1 METPNEPNEELKK
14 RLSSDQYYVT
24 QEAGTEPA
32 FTGCYWDTKE
42 EGTYHCVVCDTEL
55 FSSETKYDSGT
66 GWPSF
71 YGATTSAKVRRVE
84 DHSHGMIR
92 TEAVCS
98 ACGAHLGHIFNDG
111 PPPTGE
117 RFCMN
122 SASLRLQPKTGS

>member
-71 YGATTSAKVRRVE
+71 YGATTSTKVRRVE

>member
-1 METPNEPNEELKK
+1 MNTPKEASEDLRN
-14 RLSSDQYYVT
+14 RLTADQYYVT

-32 FTGCYWDTKE
+32 FSGCYWDTKE
-42 EGTYHCVVCDTEL
+42 AGIYHCVVCDTEL
-55 FSSETKYDSGT
+55 FSSSTKFDSGT

-71 YGATTSAKVRRVE
+71 YEATASEKVRRVE
-84 DHSHGMIR
+84 DRSYGMVR
-92 TEAVCS
+92 TEAICK

-122 SASLRLQPKTGS
+122 SASLRLQPNTDS